1 VGQGVER
8 LSVRFEELLR
18 RYEKEIYRFT
28 YRMTGNREDAADVL
42 QDTFFRAFRAYPR
55 LPEKANHRAW
65 LYRIASRSALNL
77 ARSQKMRRTLPLEKA
92 RHLVE
97 KNGDLEHLVETRR
110 LAGCLGDIVRALP
123 ARQRIALLQRKYQ
136 GLSYREIAATLDC
149 SEQGA
154 RAHVYQAMAK
164 IRRGLAASKK

>member
-1 VGQGVER
+1 MG
-8 LSVRFEELLR
+8 

-42 QDTFFRAFRAYPR
+42 QETFFRAFRALDR

-77 ARSQKMRRTLPLEKA
+77 ARGRKLRRTLPLEKA
-92 RHLVE
+92 LHLAE
-97 KNGDLEHLVETRR
+97 SNGDLESLVETRR
-110 LAGCLGDIVRALP
+110 LASRLGEIVRALP

-136 GLSYREIAATLDC
+136 GLSYGEIAATLDC
-149 SEQGA
+149 SEQAA
-154 RAHVYQAMAK
+154 RAHVYQAMGK
-164 IRRGLAASKK
+164 IRRGLAAKSK